1 MSIYKCIAVT
11 CLTVVVTA
19 CGTTSGGGGDDLSTA
34 AKSLATQT
42 DALKAVA
49 KAESDAKPTVR
60 RDEAIRYWIARGDD
74 KTGSNITSSNP
85 KESFARYACAGT
97 GSLLSVNAATSYME
111 AYSSAAEASV
121 DPGPDTFS
129 GQFAKFL
136 DQNSAAKTIKLP
148 PADTKA
154 TEKFSSCVKSVQ
166 QLLDVYDRGS
176 TASDVSDEFVLA
188 ALPAAIAAGQSLITS
203 LETVAKDGL
212 KILNAAQQRKH
223 LQDFM
228 SANADSLDKVE
239 KALQSKNE
247 LDDAWKRREAFV
259 LGTAYEKFKVILN
272 DKSPAADAG
281 KIRASGLEISSEL
294 AAFDA
299 MAAAKVPSEV
309 VKAWVSARGCQEFC
323 V

>member
-1 MSIYKCIAVT
+1 
-11 CLTVVVTA
+11 
-19 CGTTSGGGGDDLSTA
+19 
-34 AKSLATQT
+34 
-42 DALKAVA
+42 
-49 KAESDAKPTVR
+49 
-60 RDEAIRYWIARGDD
+60 
-74 KTGSNITSSNP
+74 
-85 KESFARYACAGT
+85 
-97 GSLLSVNAATSYME
+97 ME

-309 VKAWVSARGCQEFC
+309 VKAWVSAQAQLQKSVNDDSISLSAIIAYMQATESQLTTIKKDYADAATKFNALVESIKAVRK
-323 V
+323 